1 MNNEY
6 LENRI
11 KKAFSNAAPD
21 ILDSVLADCK
31 NREAERDFAK
41 IKKASFVSKKIA
53 GIGIAAAVVLGAIGI
68 SSLYTVNYAVAS
80 VVSMDVNPGIEIKV
94 NKKEKVL
101 EVNPLNE
108 DGRIIVG
115 DMDFKGSS
123 LEVAVNALLGSMLR
137 NGYLNDSANTILI
150 SVYNDDEVQ
159 AENLRG
165 RLMIEVSSMLE
176 KEDFRP
182 ALISQTVQ
190 ADREIEKKA
199 EQYGIT
205 NAKAQLISQLMDKND
220 IYTFE
225 ELADISINDLNIL
238 SKSSLDSVKFVG
250 KASEKAYIGDAKAK
264 EIALNYAGVLFSDAR
279 GLKSELD
286 FDDGIMVYE
295 VEFDY
300 SGTEFEYDI
309 DALTGEVLKNK
320 KEYKDKETYK
330 YSGDSV
336 AEENAKTT
344 ALNHAGISAENVRGI
359 DVETDED
366 DGIIK
371 YEVEFES
378 SGREYSY
385 EVDAESGHIL
395 DYDKDDDS
403 DYNDYDDDIDTDDED
418 DVDEDD

>member
-1 MNNEY
+1 MNDEY

-11 KKAFSNAAPD
+11 KKAFSNAVPD

-31 NREAERDFAK
+31 NREAEEDFAK
-41 IKKASFVSKKIA
+41 IKKTSSVSKKIA

-80 VVSMDVNPGIEIKV
+80 VVSMDVNPGVEIKV

-101 EVNPLNE
+101 EVNSLNE

-159 AENLRG
+159 AENLRE
-165 RLMIEVSSMLE
+165 RLMIEVKSILE
-176 KEDFRP
+176 KENFQP
-182 ALISQTVQ
+182 ALISQTAQ

-309 DALTGEVLKNK
+309 DALTGEVHKNK
-320 KEYKDKETYK
+320 KEYKDKETYE
-330 YSGDSV
+330 YSGDSA